1 MDHPFQFDCK
11 LYDFTC
17 QIKLFKNNPKS
28 SK

>member
-1 MDHPFQFDCK
+1 MDHPFQSDYK
-11 LYDFTC
+11 LYTFAC